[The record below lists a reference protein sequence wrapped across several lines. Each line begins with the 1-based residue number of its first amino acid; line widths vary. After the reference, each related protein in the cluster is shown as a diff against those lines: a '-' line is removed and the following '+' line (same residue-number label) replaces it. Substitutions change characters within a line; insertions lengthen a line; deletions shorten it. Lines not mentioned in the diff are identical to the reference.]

1 MPNSSV
7 SASQFVSRNNVMDNP
22 QTDFD
27 IPRPGS
33 ANTWGSKR
41 YTAWAA
47 GRGGATPAPHS
58 KETMGS
64 VYNFSEE

>member
-7 SASQFVSRNNVMDNP
+7 SASQFVARNNVMTDP
-22 QTDFD
+22 QPEAD
-27 IPRPGS
+27 IPRSGS
-33 ANTWGSKR
+33 AANWGPKR

-47 GRGGATPAPHS
+47 GRGGATPVPHS

-64 VYNFSEE
+64 VFNFSEE

>member
-7 SASQFVSRNNVMDNP
+7 SASQFAARNNLMEQVQPDV
-22 QTDFD
+22 DL
-27 IPRPGS
+27 PRPGS
-33 ANTWGSKR
+33 TATWGSKR

-47 GRGGATPAPHS
+47 GRGGSTPAPHS

-64 VYNFSEE
+64 VFNFSEE